1 MPTHSSTHSNVAQHR
16 EHAAGSNVFGYP
28 EPQVF
33 GITAESCYT
42 KQTKKKTNSLCCQRS
57 ARTVCWSYYVTKP
70 NHTAGQQP
78 TGLLLNAV
86 LDIFS
91 SSVIPKQGAMNH
103 MYKNHCMVFSVQKQG
118 FPNYSKDTFQDEEK
132 NVKGGLFPLSA
143 ELTICQS
150 IIIKHC
156 NQKLRHEL

>member
-1 MPTHSSTHSNVAQHR
+1 MLPTVCKDCVLKLLR
-16 EHAAGSNVFGYP
+16 D
-28 EPQVF
+28 
-33 GITAESCYT
+33 
-42 KQTKKKTNSLCCQRS
+42 QTRSHCRS
-57 ARTVCWSYYVTKP
+57 ATHW
-70 NHTAGQQP
+70 
-78 TGLLLNAV
+78 LLLNTV
-86 LDIFS
+86 LNIFS
-91 SSVIPKQGAMNH
+91 SSVIPKQGAVDH